1 MNTAENLT
9 YPLRPAERRILKKR
23 DKLPPSLWSEGVPGK
38 HKPQRYIRRGAKSGP
53 WQNRNNPVGAL
64 IMDLFALAHVRVGVV
79 GKGSQTGISDA
90 VYSFLGREI
99 DYSTGSDAALVVL
112 ADEKSVKKHSKNR
125 IARMLEDSPSLSE
138 IISSN
143 PDDSSIYSYKLTT
156 GASIEIG
163 WATSQVSLASDAYR
177 WVLLDEIGKYK
188 NVVNI
193 KEAEVRT
200 ATYEKFGKKVIKY
213 GAPTDDGCP
222 VDTALEECDVIY
234 DVHVPCPEC
243 GSFQPMVFE
252 QFRYPGQQTIEGN
265 VEGDPRRIRRERLAT
280 YECAHCQHNWT
291 DYERDQAL
299 QHAELRPRHD
309 DIEYPYAVG
318 VHVPAWVTPFRSL
331 SDCVAEWLEAQDKHE
346 SLQAWYNNWA
356 GLSFGGI
363 TEEELTATDVLYARR
378 HQWWPDG
385 AEWQVPQEACIL
397 IAAVDQQDNRLEIKV
412 NAYGPG
418 YESWRI
424 DLHIIPG
431 SPSEPAV
438 WQMLDEYLEREW
450 LHESGHRIK
459 IAAAGVDTG
468 GHHTQEAYKY
478 LKKRLT
484 RRIYGIKGAS
494 DAYAPLVRW
503 SQPSKKQRR
512 QIPLLLIN
520 TVIAKNDIF
529 ARMKNEEHG
538 PGFMHLG
545 LDMDYERVKQLTS
558 EKPVDQRDK
567 YGRKKRFWVKKA
579 GNVRNEELDLEVY
592 PYAVLCYLNPNW
604 EALAAKLMPVV
615 EAEAELDEEQSHKKK
630 RRRPRKRGASLSSRI
645 QGGI

>member
-9 YPLRPAERRILKKR
+9 YRLRPAERRVLQKR
-23 DKLPPSLWSEGVPGK
+23 VKLPPSVWSEK
-38 HKPQRYIRRGAKSGP
+38 QRRIRRGAKTGP
-53 WQNRNNPVGAL
+53 WQNKNNPVGAL
-64 IMDLFALAHVRVGVV
+64 IMDLFAQPHVRVGVV

-90 VYSFLGREI
+90 VYSFLGQQI
-99 DYSTGSDAALVVL
+99 DYSNGGDAALVVL
-112 ADEKSVKKHSKNR
+112 ADEKSVKKHSKSR
-125 IARMLEDSPSLSE
+125 IFPLLEDSPSLSE
-138 IISSN
+138 LISDN
-143 PDDSSIYSYKLTT
+143 PDDSSIYAYKLKT

-213 GAPTDDGCP
+213 GAPTDEGCP

-243 GSFQPMVFE
+243 GTFQPMAFD
-252 QFRYPGQQTIEGN
+252 QFRWPGQQTIEGDI
-265 VEGDPRRIRRERLAT
+265 EGDPRRIRRERLAT
-280 YECAHCQHNWT
+280 YECGHCQAQWS

-309 DIEYPYAVG
+309 DIAFPYAVG

-331 SDCVAEWLEAQDKHE
+331 SDCVAEWLEAQDKHQE
-346 SLQAWYNNWA
+346 LQAWYNNWA
-356 GLSFGGI
+356 GLSFSGI
-363 TEEELTATDVLYARR
+363 SADELTDTDVLYARR
-378 HQWWPDG
+378 HQFFPDG
-385 AEWQVPQEACIL
+385 AEWRVPQAACIL
-397 IAAVDQQDNRLEIKV
+397 IAAVDQQDNRLEVKV

-431 SPSEPAV
+431 DPSKPEI
-438 WQMLDEYLEREW
+438 WQQLDEYLEREW
-450 LHESGHRIK
+450 LHESGHRLK
-459 IAAAGVDTG
+459 ITGAGVDTG

-478 LKKRLT
+478 LKGKVQRGFF
-484 RRIYGIKGAS
+484 GIKGAS
-494 DAYAPLVRW
+494 DPYAPLIRW
-503 SQPSKKQRR
+503 SPPSRKKKRE
-512 QIPLLLIN
+512 IPLFIIN
-520 TVIAKNDIF
+520 TTIAKNDIF

-545 LDMDYERVKQLTS
+545 FDMDYERVKQLTS

-579 GNVRNEELDLEVY
+579 GHVRNEELDLEVY
-592 PYAVLCYLNPNW
+592 SYALLTYINPDW
-604 EALAAKLMPVV
+604 EALARGLEPII
-615 EAEAELDEEQSHKKK
+615 DEKPIATEPQPRT
-630 RRRPRKRGASLSSRI
+630 RRRVYSKGVTL
-645 QGGI
+645 